1 MSFGKKELFFNLDS
15 QSSGLARNKNLQN
28 LTADFFE
35 GDTYTVRVH
44 LRNETEDGSEDY
56 QLKDKEKIALAFV
69 ETSDLSSTESVIIAY
84 VDQFEGVLDEDGDVA
99 YEGVLTFNTQEVLD
113 ALGTRSLVRCTV
125 ELVVLDEL
133 FGKQYSVQGIAR
145 IRRSAVAQPD
155 VETIGKPNVNIG
167 SYSTVVSL
175 ASGIVDN
182 RILGLKDGAPAE
194 FDTLFELANAAMRM
208 FSNATKIGN
217 FDDYLEG
224 KALADAGLT
233 VVSLGQMAVDA
244 STFIVSHSPSRPRAV
259 DARVAV

>member
-1 MSFGKKELFFNLDS
+1 MSFNKKELFFNLDS

-44 LRNETEDGSEDY
+44 LRNETDDGSAPY
-56 QLKDKEKIALAFV
+56 QLKDKESIALAVV
-69 ETSDLSSTESVIIAY
+69 ETSDLSSTDSTIIAY
-84 VDQFEGVLDEDGDVA
+84 LDQFEGIMDEDGDVA
-99 YEGVLTFNTQEVLD
+99 YDGVLTFNTQEVLD
-113 ALGTRSLVRCTV
+113 ALGTRSIVRCTM
-125 ELVVLDEL
+125 ELVVVDEL
-133 FGKQYSVQGIAR
+133 FGKQYSVQGGAR

-155 VETIGKPNVNIG
+155 VETLGKPNVNIG

-175 ASGIVDN
+175 ASGIVDS
-182 RILGLKDGAPAE
+182 RIFALKDGAPAE
-194 FDTLFELANAAMRM
+194 FDTLYELADAAMRM
-208 FSNATKIGN
+208 FSNATQIGN

-244 STFIVSHSPSRPRAV
+244 STFVVQHPPSRPRAV
-259 DARVAV
+259 DAREA